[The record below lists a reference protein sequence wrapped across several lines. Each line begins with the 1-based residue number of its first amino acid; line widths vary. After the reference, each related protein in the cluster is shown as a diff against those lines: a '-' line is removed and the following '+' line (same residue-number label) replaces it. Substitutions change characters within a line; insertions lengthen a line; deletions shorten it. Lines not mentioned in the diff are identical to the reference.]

1 MLNILFRVG
10 MSCYCSPGVLQNL
23 EFLANYPSKGRPKK
37 LCLVFL
43 VLSLFFSKGGR
54 NHFSE
59 ERFNYGVVVYIT
71 STRIVCLR
79 ILIGLNNVTNN
90 AVGNNKGDFA
100 NMLLALFLRRAN
112 YSLLRRRKKG
122 GRELFVWL
130 VGAKFSD
137 NPSYY
142 FLGSV
147 FFGFQE
153 RDCVMFVSKRQG
165 FLFQMRT

>member
-122 GRELFVWL
+122 GRELFVGWL
-130 VGAKFSD
+130 VPSFPTILLTIFLGAC
-137 NPSYY
+137 
-142 FLGSV
+142 FLGS
-147 FFGFQE
+147 
-153 RDCVMFVSKRQG
+153 KRG
-165 FLFQMRT
+165 IV